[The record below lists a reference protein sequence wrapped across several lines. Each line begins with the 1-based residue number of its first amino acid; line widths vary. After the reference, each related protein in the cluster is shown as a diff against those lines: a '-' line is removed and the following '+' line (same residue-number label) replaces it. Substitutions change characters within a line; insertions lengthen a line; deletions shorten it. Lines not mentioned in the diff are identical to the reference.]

1 MSSQDEMYEEINT
14 LLGSLASAY
23 GIEGKDAAKA
33 VETGA
38 MTLKLG
44 IDAEGDR
51 YVRAEFQGKM
61 MMVYPGSAKEE
72 MVKQARKP
80 S

>member
-1 MSSQDEMYEEINT
+1 MSSQDEMYDEINT
-14 LLGSLASAY
+14 LVGSLASAY

-44 IDAEGDR
+44 VDGEGDR
-51 YVRAEFQGKM
+51 FVQAEFQGKVM
-61 MMVYPGSAKEE
+61 VVYPGSAKPHMEA
-72 MVKQARKP
+72 MARKP